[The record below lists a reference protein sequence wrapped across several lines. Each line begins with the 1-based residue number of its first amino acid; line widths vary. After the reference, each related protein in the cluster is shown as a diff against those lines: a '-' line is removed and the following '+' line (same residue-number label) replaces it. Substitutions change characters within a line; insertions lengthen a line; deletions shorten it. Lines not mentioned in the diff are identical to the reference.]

1 MTHVSRVDVTESR
14 INVGQ
19 SVTVNVWIQSD
30 YLDVGTPYDVEVF
43 ISRTGSIGTWVSVT
57 SRPGVIP
64 WWGEFRL
71 DPIVISLPES
81 GNIYVGAKD
90 KGEPDSDTPAYF
102 DIVEVI
108 PPIAPGY
115 GLLIVRSLPSAAG
128 VFIDGVYKGITPRDL
143 QITTGN
149 HTLRIVKDGYKEV
162 TETITISEQSITSRS
177 ITLEKADEIW
187 GTILKYLPYIS
198 LAAGG
203 AIVLWVVLTPRGQQV
218 GRSAYSAGKSTYKK
232 IVG

>member
-1 MTHVSRVDVTESR
+1 VTHVSRVDVTESR

-19 SVTVNVWIQSD
+19 NVTVNVWIQSD
-30 YLDVGTPYDVEVF
+30 YFDVGTPYDVEVF
-43 ISRTGSIGTWVSVT
+43 ISKTGSIGTWVSVT

-90 KGEPDSDTPAYF
+90 KGEPDPDTPAYY

-115 GLLIVRSLPSAAG
+115 GLLIVRSLPSGAG
-128 VFIDGVYKGITPRDL
+128 VFVDGVYKGVTPRDL
-143 QITTGN
+143 QSPIGN
-149 HTLRIVKDGYKEV
+149 HTLRIKKEGYKEII
-162 TETITISEQSITSRS
+162 ETITIAEQSITTRS
-177 ITLEKADEIW
+177 HTLETEGDIW
-187 GTILKYLPYIS
+187 ETVWKYAPYVA

-203 AIVLWVVLTPRGQQV
+203 AIVLWVALTPRGQ
-218 GRSAYSAGKSTYKK
+218 RSGKEIYQKARR
-232 IVG
+232 VME